1 MENDEDP
8 EVDIEQLL
16 QGLLA
21 LSGDEELKLGVIEKL
36 AQKINLPP
44 EKAELLIKATI
55 EYLKNR
61 PDSNGS
67 SDLIR

>member
-1 MENDEDP
+1 MMENDEDP

-36 AQKINLPP
+36 AQKTNLSP
-44 EKAELLIKATI
+44 EQAEVLMKAAI
-55 EYLKNR
+55 EYLKSR
-61 PDSNGS
+61 TDSN
-67 SDLIR
+67 

>member
-1 MENDEDP
+1 MHMMENDEDP

-36 AQKINLPP
+36 AQKTNLSP
-44 EKAELLIKATI
+44 EQAEVLMKAAI
-55 EYLKNR
+55 EYLKSR
-61 PDSNGS
+61 TDSN
-67 SDLIR
+67 

>member
-36 AQKINLPP
+36 AQKTNLPP
-44 EKAELLIKATI
+44 EEAELLIKAAI

-61 PDSNGS
+61 PQSN
-67 SDLIR
+67 

>member
-1 MENDEDP
+1 MNANEDP

-21 LSGDEELKLGVIEKL
+21 LSGDEALRLDVVEKL
-36 AQKINLPP
+36 AQRTNLSPQQA
-44 EKAELLIKATI
+44 EVLMKAAI

-61 PDSNGS
+61 SN
-67 SDLIR
+67 LTE

>member
-21 LSGDEELKLGVIEKL
+21 LSGDEELRMDVVEKL
-36 AQKINLPP
+36 AQKTNLPP
-44 EKAELLIKATI
+44 EQAELLMKAAI
-55 EYLKNR
+55 EYLKGR
-61 PDSNGS
+61 SQSN
-67 SDLIR
+67 